1 MASMSV
7 TTVVTWG
14 FRAGPVSSVSRP
26 APMASW
32 TLAPMPFSSGRRT
45 MEKEQLVQ
53 HVFYNTTISPFKTD
67 LSEMIKDLPS
77 SFRGSTPPVAKGR
90 AGYCTGY

>member
-45 MEKEQLVQ
+45 
-53 HVFYNTTISPFKTD
+53 
-67 LSEMIKDLPS
+67 S